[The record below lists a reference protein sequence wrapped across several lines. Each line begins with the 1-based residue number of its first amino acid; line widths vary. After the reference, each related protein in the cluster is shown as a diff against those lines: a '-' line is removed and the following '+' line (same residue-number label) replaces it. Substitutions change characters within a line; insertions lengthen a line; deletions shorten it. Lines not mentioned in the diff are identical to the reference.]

1 MCPKYCV
8 LMYLTIQ
15 RCCIKNFLRR
25 IALKSRQDILKNTNK
40 KGVSIHHYEL

>member
-15 RCCIKNFLRR
+15 RCCIKNFLRS
-25 IALKSRQDILKNTNK
+25 IALKSYLKNTNK